1 MSINTGLQQEWTTLQ
16 NNIERYEHT
25 AQWLKL
31 AALGLT
37 PLAGHL
43 QLWLAPTLLLLLWLQ
58 EAIFRTSQARLG
70 ARIVQIEQLIASAG
84 DNDSQACQLHNQWLA
99 QRPGILG
106 LLLEYLRSALRPTV
120 VFPYPLLGLL
130 VLVLRG

>member
-1 MSINTGLQQEWTTLQ
+1 MNTNTALQQEWTTLQ

-25 AQWLKL
+25 VQWLKL
-31 AALGLT
+31 AALALT

-43 QLWLAPTLLLLLWLQ
+43 PLWLAPALLLLLWLQ
-58 EAIFRTSQARLG
+58 EGIFRTSQARLV
-70 ARIVQIEQLIASAG
+70 ARIVQVEQLIASAG

-99 QRPGILG
+99 QRPGTLG

-120 VFPYPLLGLL
+120 AFPYPLLVLL
-130 VLVLRG
+130 VLLLRG